1 MVVKP
6 RRLLKTEEEVYMKV
20 GQYFQNI
27 NKILQKFELFLG
39 TTCFIVLFSLMIA
52 NCFGRYVLERP
63 ILWAEELNNY
73 LFVWFGFLG
82 AAYVMSNDR
91 HIKVTAILDMLP
103 PLGRYIIVQ
112 ICNLIFIT
120 MCIIFMEPLYRLLRV
135 VPFSGLLRIPL
146 IYVYSI
152 LPLSFGLMAFHIVNN
167 IVQDTLRLLI
177 ERKKQH

>member
-1 MVVKP
+1 
-6 RRLLKTEEEVYMKV
+6 MKW
-20 GQYFQNI
+20 GRAFQNI
-27 NKILQKFELFLG
+27 NKSLQKLELFLG
-39 TTCFIVLFSLMIA
+39 TTCFIILFILMVA
-52 NCFGRYVLERP
+52 NCFGRYVLGKP
-63 ILWAEELNNY
+63 ILWAEELNNF
-73 LFVWFGFLG
+73 LFVWLGFLG
-82 AAYVMSNDR
+82 AAFVMSNDG
-91 HIKVTAILDMLP
+91 HIRVTSILDMMP
-103 PLGRYIIVQ
+103 PLGRYITVQ
-112 ICNLIFIT
+112 ICNLIFIV